1 MDLFTP
7 STSVDN
13 EKATR
18 ENNRADRH
26 VGIQLSNGRSKV
38 YSLSEF
44 TQYESELEHIKEN
57 IILNIVNP
65 SRSFT
70 YTKNSRGEI
79 IDNEP
84 ISYEQ
89 TLGLEAYQHSKE
101 RFSFLN
107 YDNLLSIYE
116 NTAQLHKLE
125 ANIFN

>member
-13 EKATR
+13 EKAIR
-18 ENNRADRH
+18 GNNRADRH

-44 TQYESELEHIKEN
+44 TQYESELEHNKEN

-79 IDNEP
+79 IDKEP
-84 ISYEQ
+84 ISYQ
-89 TLGLEAYQHSKE
+89 IL
-101 RFSFLN
+101 
-107 YDNLLSIYE
+107 
-116 NTAQLHKLE
+116 
-125 ANIFN
+125 